1 MELSR
6 KIAAEITKYA
16 AEYQAGVI
24 VFEYL
29 EMQGK
34 ISGKK
39 KQKLH
44 LWRKRDIQKL
54 CEPALTARQHCL
66 SHSSFR
72 SKYLLISVSLPLSL
86 PGTRLFSAH
95 PA

>member
-16 AEYQAGVI
+16 LEYQADVI

-39 KQKLH
+39 SF
-44 LWRKRDIQKL
+44 IYG
-54 CEPALTARQHCL
+54 ENGI
-66 SHSSFR
+66 FR
-72 SKYLLISVSLPLSL
+72 SCVNIRHIGTEFVCPWSV
-86 PGTRLFSAH
+86 PGT
-95 PA
+95 PAGWPVTEVER

>member
-6 KIAAEITKYA
+6 KNSCEITKYA
-16 AEYQAGVI
+16 AEYQADVI

-29 EMQGK
+29 KMQEN
-34 ISGKK
+34 IRKK

-54 CEPALTARQHCL
+54 
-66 SHSSFR
+66 
-72 SKYLLISVSLPLSL
+72 
-86 PGTRLFSAH
+86 
-95 PA
+95 

>member
-16 AEYQAGVI
+16 AEYRVDVI

-34 ISGKK
+34 ISGKRNK
-39 KQKLH
+39 SF
-44 LWRKRDIQKL
+44 IYG
-54 CEPALTARQHCL
+54 ENGI
-66 SHSSFR
+66 FR
-72 SKYLLISVSLPLSL
+72 SCVNIRHIGTGFVCPESVPK
-86 PGTRLFSAH
+86 T
-95 PA
+95 PAGWPVTEAER

>member
-16 AEYQAGVI
+16 AEYQADVI

-34 ISGKK
+34 ISE
-39 KQKLH
+39 
-44 LWRKRDIQKL
+44 KRNKSFIYG
-54 CEPALTARQHCL
+54 E
-66 SHSSFR
+66 SGIFR
-72 SKYLLISVSLPLSL
+72 SYVNIRHIGTGFVCPELV
-86 PGTRLFSAH
+86 PGHQQAGL
-95 PA
+95 

>member
-16 AEYQAGVI
+16 AEYQADVI

-39 KQKLH
+39 KQKL
-44 LWRKRDIQKL
+44 
-54 CEPALTARQHCL
+54 L
-66 SHSSFR
+66 SGENGIFR
-72 SKYLLISVSLPLSL
+72 SCVNTRHIGKGFVCPESV
-86 PGTRLFSAH
+86 PGT
-95 PA
+95 PAGWPVTEAEW